1 MQNLHLKEKSLSA
14 GTERDEAYK
23 NNLYAGQ
30 SVCEHSDNN
39 IISHKNRKI
48 NNFNTDLFAQI
59 KNLLNIKDVLDFY
72 GVQVNPKS
80 YALCPF
86 HGEKTASFRVYDDHF
101 YCYGCGE
108 HGDVIAFIMIYFNLT
123 AIEAAIK
130 LDSGFNLNL
139 LNNTSGY
146 ISHISIKE
154 IQADKRL
161 VSDFDK
167 WIKRAFRVVST
178 YYRYLKFW
186 GEQYFVNNV
195 QYFGKYLSDIEDI
208 WYVETLLDIMIEVT
222 MNDFEKQVRFYSHY
236 GEWVEY
242 IDGKY
247 QLDP

>member
-1 MQNLHLKEKSLSA
+1 MQNLQLKEKSLSA
-14 GTERDEAYK
+14 GTERDGAYEK
-23 NNLYAGQ
+23 SYAGQ

-48 NNFNTDLFAQI
+48 NSFNPDLFIQI

-72 GVQVNPKS
+72 GVQINPKD

-86 HGEKTASFRVYDDHF
+86 HGEKTESFKVYDNNF

-108 HGDVIAFIMIYFNLT
+108 HGDIITFVMLYFNLT
-123 AIEAAIK
+123 TIEAAVK
-130 LDSGFNLNL
+130 LNADFNLDL
-139 LNNTSGY
+139 LSKSNQSSG
-146 ISHISIKE
+146 ISIKE

-161 VSDFDK
+161 IFDFEQ
-167 WIKRAFRVVST
+167 WMKRAFRIVST

-186 GEQYFVNNV
+186 GEQYFVNGV
-195 QYFGKYLSDIEDI
+195 QYFEKYLSDIEDI
-208 WYVETLLDIMIEVT
+208 WYVEMLLDMMIEVT
-222 MNDFEKQVRFYSHY
+222 MNDFSKQVKFYSHY